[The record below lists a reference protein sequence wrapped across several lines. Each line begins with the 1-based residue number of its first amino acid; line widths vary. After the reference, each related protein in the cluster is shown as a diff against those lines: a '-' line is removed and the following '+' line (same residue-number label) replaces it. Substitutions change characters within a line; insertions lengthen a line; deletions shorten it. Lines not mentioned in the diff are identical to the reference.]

1 MANWNRIDCSHSL
14 YGSFRTMHSYVGFY
28 LPQKMVVKILGASF
42 HALSFNLWQRCH
54 LPTTISLWWAII
66 PSGGFSNFDNFV
78 LILVSLIILFCDFI
92 SSQIGRKAQ
101 LWSSKQFVSVSRWEE
116 IKSQRSSEKQSSTLP
131 QKELSLNFKTG
142 FDNNLTLDHF
152 FPHPNF
158 LLALTD
164 SSASDPTIRLRGISF
179 LSQRLIITLLGLIFS
194 YVLHVKL

>member
-1 MANWNRIDCSHSL
+1 MLIKLRYNLNQDS
-14 YGSFRTMHSYVGFY
+14 
-28 LPQKMVVKILGASF
+28 
-42 HALSFNLWQRCH
+42 HALCLKNNQPLSFTLC
-54 LPTTISLWWAII
+54 SLCNVWSWE
-66 PSGGFSNFDNFV
+66 S
-78 LILVSLIILFCDFI
+78 IILFCDFI

-101 LWSSKQFVSVSRWEE
+101 LWSSKQFASVSRWEE

-164 SSASDPTIRLRGISF
+164 SSASDPTIRSCGISF
-179 LSQRLIITLLGLIFS
+179 LSQRLIITFLGLIFS